1 MDLGWYIRVPFTS
14 PDVGSIVAFSVPD
27 KARALADKACI
38 KYPLLKRVIYRHPNG
53 DLYLAGD
60 HFPGRSFDSRYYG
73 AVPETT
79 RIGVYKLVVESN
91 PDTGE
96 GTQDKPLRSEGGGCA
111 AGSAKRYSHLIDPGE
126 TREPTRVDPEPAR
139 TAAKW

>member
-1 MDLGWYIRVPFTS
+1 VRVPFAE
-14 PDVGSIVAFSVPD
+14 PGAGDVVAFHVPPQ
-27 KARALADKACI
+27 ARDLADKACI

-73 AVPETT
+73 AVPETSI
-79 RIGVYKLVVESN
+79 IGVYKLVVESN

-111 AGSAKRYSHLIDPGE
+111 AGSAKDYSHLTDPGE
-126 TREPTRVDPEPAR
+126 TREPARVDPDPTR